1 MRKVACM
8 VHAGVKA
15 PDLRSLLGSLL
26 FVVTSSRGSALAR
39 VFIARL
45 ALGLVGPLC
54 SGVISGSVCCSCA
67 QLFLHKGVGQSLAP
81 CVFIVSALV
90 QLRAQGAQSVDGRR
104 CFGIFDAARPL
115 TRRVA
120 HLGGSIAA
128 SLFESATP
136 PTFCANTLYGSS
148 P

>member
-39 VFIARL
+39 VFLARL
-45 ALGLVGPLC
+45 AFGLVGPLC
-54 SGVISGSVCCSCA
+54 PGVISGSVCCSCA